1 MTKIVIYSK
10 DNCTYC
16 TKAKSLVKRLG
27 LDYEEKTMESF
38 ESVDKMLEDIGKQV
52 RQMPQI
58 KIDDELIGGYNQ
70 LVEYFEK
77 QGLVNFK
84 GEKLEG

>member
-52 RQMPQI
+52 KQIPQI
-58 KIDDELIGGYNQ
+58 KIDGELIGGYNQ

-77 QGLVNFK
+77 QGKVNFK
-84 GEKLEG
+84 GELTNK

>member
-27 LDYEEKTMESF
+27 LEYEERKLESF

-58 KIDDELIGGYNQ
+58 KIDEELIGGYNQ

-77 QGLVNFK
+77 QGKVNFK
-84 GEKLEG
+84 GEVQK